1 MLLPTKNKFL
11 IGGIMFLNKI
21 SNYIKFIKLGL
32 ITSSLII
39 GFSSQYSYSALT
51 IEINKG
57 VYKPYPI
64 VMLPF
69 SKTGASKLSQVIKA
83 DLEKSGRFNFK
94 SGSNYKFV
102 QNPKDMPW
110 KSWPNLEKKADFILQ
125 GDIKPA
131 PTGDKV
137 QYAVFNT
144 QNYKVLKAQVFNNIK
159 DNNIRALGHH
169 IADKVYQSVTGI
181 PGYFSSKIA
190 YVLVEHARENNSR
203 KLIYKLIIADSDGE
217 NPHVLVK
224 QERNPIATPTF
235 SPDKKQIAYVSYV
248 KNTMAI
254 YTIELSTGKRK
265 IIANFP
271 GINSAPS
278 FSPDGKI
285 IAMGLSDKKDKSKVD
300 LYLYNIKNKKF
311 TRLTRVGTNTS
322 PKFSKDGRNLL
333 FTSNRSGRVQI
344 YKMNLASKRVSQIT
358 DIAQGVQN
366 FDAQFLPDNK
376 RVVMMNQMESGG
388 AIRIVVLN
396 LLNKR
401 MEIISAGP
409 TDKSPALSSN
419 GQMVLYINLSPSGSK
434 LMISSVDSRASY
446 QLPVQTGAIRSPA
459 WI

>member
-69 SKTGASKLSQVIKA
+69 SKTGASKLSQVIKS

-144 QNYKVLKAQVFNNIK
+144 QNYKVLKAQEFKNIK
-159 DNNIRALGHH
+159 PNKIRALGHH

-190 YVLVEHARENNSR
+190 YVLVKRTIKPHS
-203 KLIYKLIIADSDGE
+203 KSLDYKLVVADSDGE
-217 NPHVLVK
+217 NPHVLVE
-224 QERNPIATPTF
+224 QEYNPIATPTF
-235 SPDKKQIAYVSYV
+235 SPDKKKIAYVSYF

-254 YTIELSTGKRK
+254 FTIDLKTGKRK
-265 IIANFP
+265 ILANSP
-271 GINSAPS
+271 GINSAPA
-278 FSPDGKI
+278 FSPDGKY
-285 IAMGLSDKKDKSKVD
+285 IAMGLSNKKDKAKVD
-300 LYLYNIKNKKF
+300 LYLYNTKSKKRS
-311 TRLTRVGTNTS
+311 RLTRVGVNTS
-322 PKFSKDGRNLL
+322 LNFLKMVKVCCLHQIALEEFKFIK
-333 FTSNRSGRVQI
+333 
-344 YKMNLASKRVSQIT
+344 
-358 DIAQGVQN
+358 
-366 FDAQFLPDNK
+366 
-376 RVVMMNQMESGG
+376 
-388 AIRIVVLN
+388 
-396 LLNKR
+396 
-401 MEIISAGP
+401 
-409 TDKSPALSSN
+409 
-419 GQMVLYINLSPSGSK
+419 
-434 LMISSVDSRASY
+434 
-446 QLPVQTGAIRSPA
+446 
-459 WI
+459 